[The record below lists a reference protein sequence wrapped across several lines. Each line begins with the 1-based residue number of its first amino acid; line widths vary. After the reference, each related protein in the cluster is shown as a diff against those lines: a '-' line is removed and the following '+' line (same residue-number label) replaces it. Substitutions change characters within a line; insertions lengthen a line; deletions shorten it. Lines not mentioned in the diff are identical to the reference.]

1 MKRKITSLLLCA
13 CMAIT
18 VMIPV
23 GINASAN
30 DGSSETPSSL
40 PKTADGLTL
49 NKTATPNGDGTYKLT
64 LEAYTTGNVTTT
76 VTTIPT
82 DLVLVLDQSGS
93 MKKPFGRTSRQN
105 AMKTAVKNL
114 INSVS
119 DNAVANNINNRI
131 AIVTFSDNAATK
143 AGLTELY
150 SSSNSAQSTIGKNA
164 LKSAVTNLPSP
175 KGATKVDMG
184 MTQAKEILDKDTV
197 SGTRNRVVVVFTDGV
212 PTKSSD
218 FDTQVA
224 DNAIATAKQL
234 KDSGTTVYTIGI
246 FGNADK
252 NQLNG
257 SKYDYYLSWDG
268 YDNCNGTVGSKWG
281 KETAKF
287 FMFGDVSEVAIPA
300 GNRFLNYLSSN
311 FADATS
317 IGLTRGYKRYPGYEK
332 EQFKITNNYT
342 RTNSNFYLTA
352 SNVAELENV
361 FETISS
367 TISTPTISL
376 GSETVIKDVMSDSF
390 DLPAGASA
398 SSIKMFTQNY
408 QGNNVWA
415 NRVATTALTANV
427 SGKEVSVTGY
437 SFDDNFVTQVAK
449 ADGTY
454 GQKLI
459 IEFDISLDV
468 TSFGG
473 NQIATNAP
481 MSGVYNS
488 EGVVANF
495 VSPKINAPINYD
507 FKANSKSIYISQNAN
522 LESLIAAQT
531 GYVPNGNNNA
541 FVDISYAVK
550 QGGATVGTYTIA
562 AGADAGVW
570 NWTGSSDL
578 TGTTDYTI
586 ECTVTP
592 KEIGEIEPL
601 VQSKS
606 ATVFV
611 FTPQVETESSM
622 ANYKDTVNLNDNVSS
637 DWQCEIE
644 DAAVPLVSA
653 PTLSY
658 EFTNKDTTSV
668 VGNVTNYNVLK
679 EGNIQ
684 VTKVKANGADVTA
697 NTAFDPSTADFKIGI
712 NKFDLVINKT
722 VDGNDAIDQ
731 VFIMAVKDAEGKTF
745 NVTITPSDFANKTAT
760 KTIKGLYCGMNY
772 TVEEDGNWSWRY
784 TADNATQNVSEAS
797 NGAVKTTHITNTRTN
812 NKWLSGQAIA
822 RNTFSTVWNAV
833 YGIFN

>member
-1 MKRKITSLLLCA
+1 MTKRITSLLLCA
-13 CMAIT
+13 CMALT
-18 VMIPV
+18 VMIPT
-23 GINASAN
+23 GINVSA
-30 DGSSETPSSL
+30 TPSSL
-40 PKTADGLTL
+40 PRTADGLTL
-49 NKTATPNGDGTYKLT
+49 NKTATPVGDGTYKLT

-93 MKKPFGRTSRQN
+93 MTDSFGGTSRQA
-105 AMKTAVKNL
+105 AMKTAVTNL

-143 AGLTELY
+143 AELTELY
-150 SSSNSAQSTIGKNA
+150 SSSNPAQSEAGKNS
-164 LKSAVTNLPSP
+164 LKNTITNLPSP
-175 KGATKVDMG
+175 NGATRVDIG
-184 MTQAKEILDKDTV
+184 MTEAKAVFDNDTT

-212 PTKSSD
+212 PTSSND
-218 FDTQVA
+218 FDTKVA
-224 DNAIATAKQL
+224 DDAIATAKKL

-246 FGNADK
+246 FNSANKD
-252 NQLNG
+252 QMYG
-257 SKYDYYLSWDG
+257 SG
-268 YDNCNGTVGSKWG
+268 CNGNINSNWEEERILFWGDISK
-281 KETAKF
+281 A
-287 FMFGDVSEVAIPA
+287 AIPA
-300 GNRFLNYLSSN
+300 GNRFLNLLSSN
-311 FADATS
+311 FANS
-317 IGLTRGYKRYPGYEK
+317 ESVGLKRENFDIIVYAYEK
-332 EQFKITNNYT
+332 FTITKNYT

-376 GSETVIKDVMSDSF
+376 GSTTVIKDVMSDYF
-390 DLPAGASA
+390 NLPAGGSA

-415 NRVATTALTANV
+415 SRVATTALTANV

-459 IEFDISLDV
+459 IEFDVSLDS

-481 MSGVYNS
+481 ASGVYV
-488 EGVVANF
+488 GGAVVANF

-507 FKANSKSIYISQNAN
+507 FGVENKSIYVSQNAN

-570 NWTGSSDL
+570 NWTGSSTL

-592 KEIGEIEPL
+592 NAIGTIAPL

-611 FTPQVETESSM
+611 FTPQVETQSSM
-622 ANYKDTVNLNDNVSS
+622 ANYKDTVNINDNVNS

-644 DAAVPLVSA
+644 DAQVPLGSA

-668 VGNVTNYNVLK
+668 VGSATDYNVLK
-679 EGNIQ
+679 ESNIQ

-697 NTAFDPSTADFKIGI
+697 TTAFDPSTADFKIGI

-722 VDGNDAIDQ
+722 VAGNIAIDQ

-745 NVTITPSDFANKTAT
+745 NVTITPSDFVNKTAT

-772 TVEEDGNWSWRY
+772 TVAEDGNWSWRY
-784 TADNATQNVSEAS
+784 TADHATQDVSEVS
-797 NGAVKTTHITNTRTN
+797 NGAVKTAHITNTRTN